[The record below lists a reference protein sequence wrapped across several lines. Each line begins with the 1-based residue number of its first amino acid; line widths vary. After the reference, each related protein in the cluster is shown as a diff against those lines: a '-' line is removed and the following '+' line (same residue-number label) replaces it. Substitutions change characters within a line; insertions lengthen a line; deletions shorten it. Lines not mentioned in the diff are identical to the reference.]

1 MRRERH
7 QQRDLF
13 EPPETIAVLPPAL
26 QAKLVPLLQALLAE
40 AAGIKHVGRGDREIG
55 DDQDHA

>member
-13 EPPETIAVLPPAL
+13 EPPETVPVPQPAL
-26 QAKLVPLLQALLAE
+26 QAKLGPLLQALLTE
-40 AAGIKHVGRGDREIG
+40 AAGIKRVGRGDREIR

>member
-1 MRRERH
+1 MRLDRH

-13 EPPETIAVLPPAL
+13 EPPETIAVPPPAL
-26 QAKLVPLLQALLAE
+26 QAELAPLLQALLTE
-40 AAGIKHVGRGDREIG
+40 AAGIKRVGHGDKEIG

>member
-13 EPPETIAVLPPAL
+13 EPPETIAVPPPAL
-26 QAKLVPLLQALLAE
+26 WATLAPLLQALLKE
-40 AAGIKHVGRGDREIG
+40 AAGITRVGRGDREIG
-55 DDQDHA
+55 DDQDRA